1 MDRETVAKIKS
12 VRIQISNLC
21 NMSEQHVKCPA
32 HYVDDDKCRSMPSR
46 TVSKILQ
53 DLADIGF
60 TGNVGFHTYN
70 DPLVDPRL
78 FSFIDW
84 SRVTLPKSDVVIYTN
99 GEYLTDII
107 VAELIEKRVRIIVS
121 TYTQHT
127 ADLCRRFGLET
138 CSEGFDDRLNG
149 YARAQSEYRHPCYA
163 PLSQLIIDVDGNVN
177 LCCFD
182 WASSVCF
189 GDVNKSTIKEILA
202 HSQMTMTYDRLKVG
216 IRDFDICNRCATSR

>member
-1 MDRETVAKIKS
+1 MDREIVDKIKS

-21 NMSEQHVKCPA
+21 NMSDMHVKCPA
-32 HYVDDDKCRSMPSR
+32 HYVDTRKSMPSR

-53 DLADIGF
+53 GLADIGF

-70 DPLVDPRL
+70 DPLIDPRL

-84 SRVTLPKSDVVIYTN
+84 SRVVLPKSDVVVYTN
-99 GEYLTDII
+99 GEYLTDTI

-121 TYTQHT
+121 TYTEHSKS
-127 ADLCRRFGLET
+127 LCHRFGLET
-138 CSEGFDDRLNG
+138 CAECFDDRLNG
-149 YARAQSEYRHPCYA
+149 YTRELTDYRGPCNA
-163 PLSQLIIDVDGNVN
+163 PYSQLMIDVDGIVN

-189 GDVNKSTIKEILA
+189 GDVNKSTITEILTQSGMEA
-202 HSQMTMTYDRLKVG
+202 AYHNLRNG
-216 IRDFDICNRCATSR
+216 IRDFDICRRCTTSR